1 MRLSTLKLSKVG
13 RSLPVLLAAL
23 IFAGCTSQTSETH
36 QELPPVN
43 GTASSAWY
51 LQQMQQSSDDSK
63 TQWQLLAIRALLQE
77 GQTEQAVSIYNQLPE
92 KLNNA
97 QKLEQS
103 LLMAEIKTAQKDY
116 AAASTLLNDIDATR
130 LDARQQ
136 LAYYSAVIAANA
148 RQPSLTLVRAYI
160 AQEPLLSNDS
170 RQENID
176 GTWQAVSSMTPEQ
189 MNSLVIN
196 ADENTLQGWLELQ
209 QIWTNNRT
217 DLDKLKTGIQEWQ
230 IRYPNNP
237 GAKLLPTQLINL
249 HQINVGSASI
259 GKIALLLPLN
269 GQAGLFGKT
278 IQQGFEAART
288 QGSQPVASLRAPT
301 ESPTSGDL
309 SYLTDVMPAVAEQSL
324 PAATSSAPANP
335 EAEIKIYDTSSQPI
349 DQVLVQAQQDGA
361 TIIVGPLLKNDV
373 DALSGVN
380 SPLNILALNQPE
392 KTQNHPN
399 ICYFALS
406 PEDEARDAAHH
417 IWQQNQRSPLLL
429 VPSNALGERV
439 AKAFTSEWQS
449 LGGDTVLQQRL
460 GSMSDLKRG
469 INSGSGI
476 ALTGSPVII
485 ANNPPESV
493 TIGGLTIPTVPV
505 EPQMA
510 SSSGNVDAVYIVA
523 SSDEMALIKPMITMR
538 TGSRSG
544 AQLYASSRSAQ
555 GISSGPD
562 FRFEMEGLQYSE
574 IPLLSGG
581 NPQLMQQ
588 ALSSVNNDYSL
599 ARLYAM
605 GVDAWSLANHFAE
618 LRQSPGFTLN
628 GNTGQLSAST
638 DCVVN
643 RKLNWLQFNQGQVVP
658 VS

>member
-13 RSLPVLLAAL
+13 RSLPVLLAAM
-23 IFAGCTSQTSETH
+23 IFAGCTSQTSDIY
-36 QELPPVN
+36 QELPPAN
-43 GTASSAWY
+43 GTANSAWY
-51 LQQMQQSSDDSK
+51 LQQMEQSSDNSK

-77 GQTEQAVSIYNQLPE
+77 GQTEQAINIYNQLPE

-103 LLMAEIKTAQKDY
+103 LLMAQIKTVQQDY
-116 AAASTLLNDIDATR
+116 AGASALLNNIDTTT
-130 LDARQQ
+130 LDTTQQ
-136 LAYYSAVIAANA
+136 QAYYSAVIAASA
-148 RQPSLTLVRAYI
+148 GQPSLAVVRAYI
-160 AQEPLLSNDS
+160 AQEPLLSHDR

-176 GTWQAVSSMTPEQ
+176 GTWQVLSSMTPEQ
-189 MNSLVIN
+189 MNRLVIN

-209 QIWTNNRT
+209 QTWANNRT
-217 DLDKLKTGIQEWQ
+217 DLEKLKTAIQEWQ

-237 GAKLLPTQLINL
+237 GAKQLPTQLTNL
-249 HQINVGSASI
+249 QNVHVGSASI

-269 GQAGLFGKT
+269 GQAGLFGHS
-278 IQQGFEAART
+278 IQQGFEAAKNL
-288 QGSQPVASLRAPT
+288 GSQPEVSPLVPVESLASD
-301 ESPTSGDL
+301 DL
-309 SYLTDVMPAVAEQSL
+309 SALTDTMLAVAEEPQ
-324 PAATSSAPANP
+324 PAAFSSAPANP
-335 EAEIKIYDTSSQPI
+335 DAEMKIYDTSNQPI
-349 DQVLVQAQQDGA
+349 DQVLAQAQQDGA
-361 TIIVGPLLKNDV
+361 TIVVGPLLKNDV

-380 SPLNILALNQPE
+380 SSLNILALNQPE
-392 KTQNHPN
+392 ATQSHPN

-417 IWQQNQRSPLLL
+417 IWQQNQRRPLLL

-439 AKAFTSEWQS
+439 AKAFTNEWQS
-449 LGGDTVLQQRL
+449 LGGGTVLQQRL
-460 GSMSDLKRG
+460 GSISDLKSG

-476 ALTGSPVII
+476 SLTGTPVIST
-485 ANNPPESV
+485 NSPPESV
-493 TIGGLTIPTVPV
+493 TIGSLTIPTIPV

-510 SSSGNVDAVYIVA
+510 NSDGNVDAVYIVA

-538 TGSRSG
+538 TGSRGS

-555 GISSGPD
+555 GISGPD

-605 GVDAWSLANHFAE
+605 GVDAWSLANHFTE
-618 LRQSPGFTLN
+618 LRQDPGFTLN
-628 GNTGQLSAST
+628 GNTGQLSASI

-643 RKLNWLQFNQGQVVP
+643 RKLNWLQFSQGQVVP

>member
-1 MRLSTLKLSKVG
+1 MRLSTLRLPKVG

-23 IFAGCTSQTSETH
+23 IFAGCTSQTSDIH
-36 QELPPVN
+36 QELPPAN
-43 GTASSAWY
+43 GTANSAWY
-51 LQQMQQSSDDSK
+51 LQQIEQSSNDSK
-63 TQWQLLAIRALLQE
+63 SQWQLLAIRALLQE
-77 GQTEQAVSIYNQLPE
+77 GQTEQAINIYNQLPE
-92 KLNNA
+92 KLSNA
-97 QKLEQS
+97 QQLERS
-103 LLMAEIKTAQKDY
+103 LLMAQIKTAQQDY
-116 AAASTLLNDIDATR
+116 AGATALLNNIDANQ
-130 LDARQQ
+130 LDTNQQ
-136 LAYYSAVIAANA
+136 QAYYSAVIAASSG
-148 RQPSLTLVRAYI
+148 QPSLALVRAYI

-170 RQENID
+170 KQENID

-217 DLDKLKTGIQEWQ
+217 DLDKLKAGIQEWQ

-237 GAKLLPTQLINL
+237 GAKLLPTALTNL
-249 HQINVGSASI
+249 QQINTGSASI

-269 GQAGLFGKT
+269 GQAGLFGHS
-278 IQQGFEAART
+278 IQQGFEAAKN
-288 QGSQPVASLRAPT
+288 QGSQAVSSLQAPVDGLASD
-301 ESPTSGDL
+301 DL
-309 SYLTDVMPAVAEQSL
+309 SSLTDATPEMAEQPQS
-324 PAATSSAPANP
+324 AAITSAPANP
-335 EAEIKIYDTSSQPI
+335 DAEIKIYDTSSQPI
-349 DQVLVQAQQDGA
+349 DQVLAQAQQDGA
-361 TIIVGPLLKNDV
+361 TIVVGPLLKNDV
-373 DALSGVN
+373 DALSNVS

-392 KTQNHPN
+392 TAQNHPN

-449 LGGDTVLQQRL
+449 LGGSTVLQQRL

-476 ALTGSPVII
+476 ALTGTPVVT

-493 TIGGLTIPTVPV
+493 TIGDLTIPTVPV
-505 EPQMA
+505 EPQIA
-510 SSSGNVDAVYIVA
+510 SSDGSVDAVYIVA

-538 TGSRSG
+538 TGSRGG

-555 GISSGPD
+555 GISGPD

-588 ALSSVNNDYSL
+588 ALTSVNNDYSL

-618 LRQSPGFTLN
+618 LRQSPGFSLS
-628 GNTGQLSAST
+628 GNTGQLSANS

-643 RKLNWLQFNQGQVVP
+643 RKLNWLQFSQGQVVP

>member
-23 IFAGCTSQTSETH
+23 IFAGCTSQTSDTP
-36 QELPPVN
+36 QELPPAN

-51 LQQMQQSSDDSK
+51 LQKIEQSSDDSK

-77 GQTEQAVSIYNQLPE
+77 GQTEQAIGIYNQLPE

-97 QKLEQS
+97 QQLEQS
-103 LLMAEIKTAQKDY
+103 LLMAQIKTAQQDY
-116 AAASTLLNDIDATR
+116 AAASALLNNIDATR
-130 LDARQQ
+130 LDANQQ
-136 LAYYSAVIAANA
+136 QAYYSAVIAASA
-148 RQPSLTLVRAYI
+148 GHPSLALVRAYI
-160 AQEPLLSNDS
+160 AQEPLLSNDKK
-170 RQENID
+170 QENID

-189 MNSLVIN
+189 MNTLVIN

-217 DLDKLKTGIQEWQ
+217 DLEKLKTGIQEWQ

-237 GAKLLPTQLINL
+237 GAKLLPTQLTNL
-249 HQINVGSASI
+249 QNINVGSASI

-269 GQAGLFGKT
+269 GQAGLFGHS

-288 QGSQPVASLRAPT
+288 QGSQPVASLEAPA
-301 ESPTSGDL
+301 ESLASDDL
-309 SYLTDVMPAVAEQSL
+309 SSLTGVIPAVDEQPQS
-324 PAATSSAPANP
+324 AAVSSVPANP
-335 EAEIKIYDTSSQPI
+335 NAEIKIYDTSSQPI
-349 DQVLVQAQQDGA
+349 DQVLAQAQQDGA
-361 TIIVGPLLKNDV
+361 TIVVGPLLKNDV

-380 SPLNILALNQPE
+380 SSLNILALNQPE
-392 KTQNHPN
+392 ATQNHPN

-429 VPSNALGERV
+429 VPSSPLGERV

-449 LGGDTVLQQRL
+449 LGGGTVLQQRL

-469 INSGSGI
+469 INGGSGI
-476 ALTGSPVII
+476 ALTGTPVIT

-493 TIGGLTIPTVPV
+493 TIGDLTIPTVPV
-505 EPQMA
+505 EPQIT
-510 SSSGNVDAVYIVA
+510 SSGGNVDAVYIVA

-538 TGSRSG
+538 TGSRGG

-555 GISSGPD
+555 GISGPD

-588 ALSSVNNDYSL
+588 ALTSVNNDYSL

-628 GNTGQLSAST
+628 GNTGQLSATT

-643 RKLNWLQFNQGQVVP
+643 RKLNWLQFSQGQVVP

>member
-36 QELPPVN
+36 QELPPAN

-51 LQQMQQSSDDSK
+51 LQQIEQSSDDSK

-77 GQTEQAVSIYNQLPE
+77 GQTEQAINIYNQLPE
-92 KLNNA
+92 KLNNT
-97 QKLEQS
+97 QILEQS
-103 LLMAEIKTAQKDY
+103 LLMAQIKTAQQDY
-116 AAASTLLNDIDATR
+116 AGASVLLNNIDATR
-130 LDARQQ
+130 LDTTQQ
-136 LAYYSAVIAANA
+136 QVYYSTVIAASA
-148 RQPSLTLVRAYI
+148 GQPSLTLVRAYI
-160 AQEPLLSNDS
+160 AQEPLLSHNR

-176 GTWQAVSSMTPEQ
+176 VTWQAVSSMTDEQ

-196 ADENTLQGWLELQ
+196 ADENILQGWLELQ
-209 QIWTNNRT
+209 QIWANNRT
-217 DLDKLKTGIQEWQ
+217 DLEKLKTGIQEWQ

-237 GAKLLPTQLINL
+237 GAKQLPTQLTHLQNV
-249 HQINVGSASI
+249 NVGSASI

-269 GQAGLFGKT
+269 GQAGLFGHS

-288 QGSQPVASLRAPT
+288 QGSQPVASPQAPI
-301 ESPTSGDL
+301 ESLASDDL
-309 SYLTDVMPAVAEQSL
+309 SALTDTMPAVAEQPQ
-324 PAATSSAPANP
+324 PAALSSAPANP
-335 EAEIKIYDTSSQPI
+335 DAEIKIYDTSNQPI
-349 DQVLVQAQQDGA
+349 DQVLAQAQQDGA
-361 TIIVGPLLKNDV
+361 TIVVGPLLKDDV
-373 DALSGVN
+373 EALSGVN
-380 SPLNILALNQPE
+380 SSLNILALNQPE
-392 KTQNHPN
+392 STQNHPN

-406 PEDEARDAAHH
+406 PEDEARDAAYH

-429 VPSNALGERV
+429 VPSNVLGERV
-439 AKAFTSEWQS
+439 AKAFTREWQS
-449 LGGDTVLQQRL
+449 LGGGTVLQQRL
-460 GSMSDLKRG
+460 GSISDLKRG
-469 INSGSGI
+469 INSGTGI
-476 ALTGSPVII
+476 ALTGTPVITT
-485 ANNPPESV
+485 NTPPESV
-493 TIGGLTIPTVPV
+493 TIGSLTIPTVPV
-505 EPQMA
+505 EPQIA
-510 SSSGNVDAVYIVA
+510 SSGGNVDAVYIVA

-538 TGSRSG
+538 TGSRG
-544 AQLYASSRSAQ
+544 DAQLYASSRSAQ
-555 GISSGPD
+555 GISGPD

-643 RKLNWLQFNQGQVVP
+643 RKLNWLQFSQGQVVP